1 MKHLSL
7 VFCLACLAGC
17 AGLPEAEKASQLG
30 DAITASGK
38 LVRDAIAANRA
49 NAIRNGEEVQ
59 ASNLLR
65 SKEIRPSPSEVAM
78 TGRASV
84 QQVAGSPEAIRDA
97 KAAFDKAKAQQVA
110 AKQAGLTFTLADAPT
125 SQINGLQNSAQMQ
138 AAKALE
144 GYGDALK
151 KAIDEGTIE
160 KLEQASV
167 KLGDAAGN
175 IVTAASP
182 LSAPIAGPALKVGS
196 RIAGF
201 LMGNA
206 YANEIQAII
215 VARNKD
221 VIAIAALLKEDM
233 ALVGDSVKR
242 QADFFE
248 VQRKANLQLIGQDPN
263 VTRLQLYNEYYT
275 ARKEAGTMRAT
286 AVAAAK
292 YAEVLDALVEA
303 HAAVAAADPNS
314 ELFLKRFV
322 VLADDL
328 AALIKAAKKE
338 A

>member
-1 MKHLSL
+1 MKYLGL
-7 VFCLACLAGC
+7 VLCLACLAGC

-38 LVRDAIAANRA
+38 LVRDTIASNRT

-59 ASNLLR
+59 ASKLLR
-65 SKEIRPSPSEVAM
+65 SKEVRPSPSEVAM
-78 TGRASV
+78 ASRANV
-84 QQVAGSPEAIRDA
+84 QPVAGSPDADA
-97 KAAFDKAKAQQVA
+97 KAAFEKAKAQQLA
-110 AKQAGLTFTLADAPT
+110 AKQAGLAFTLADAPT

-167 KLGDAAGN
+167 KLGDAVGN

-182 LSAPIAGPALKVGS
+182 LSAPIAGPGLKVGS

-221 VIAIAALLKEDM
+221 VIAVAGLLKQDM
-233 ALVGDSVKR
+233 ALVADSVKR

-248 VQRKANLQLIGQDPN
+248 IQRKANLQLIGQDPN